1 MLRQLPRTHDPRLL
15 LGSHLSDD
23 AGIYQISDDLAL
35 VQTTD
40 FFTPIVDDPFIY
52 GQIAA
57 ANSLSDVYAVGA
69 RPITALNL
77 AAFPIRTVPAGV
89 LVEILRGSASVA
101 REAGVAI
108 VGGHTIDDPIPKFG
122 LAVTGTIH
130 PSEIISSHGAQPG
143 DVLLLTKPL
152 GTGVIATALKA
163 EQALLGHVAQA
174 VRSMTTLNRDASLAM
189 RAAGAHACTDI
200 TGFGLLGHLA
210 DLCDASRVRAV
221 VYSHRVP
228 LLPGALAY
236 AQGGFVPGGGQANM
250 DALEARVRFGQ
261 EVDTGL
267 RTLLAD
273 PQTSGGLL
281 IALAPNAV
289 SAFINLLR
297 RSATVQVIGQ
307 VLADG
312 PLPRIKVE

>member
-1 MLRQLPRTHDPRLL
+1 MLRQLPPTQDPHLL
-15 LGSHLSDD
+15 LGNHLSDD
-23 AGIYQISDDLAL
+23 AGIYQISEDLAL

-69 RPITALNL
+69 RPVTALNL
-77 AAFPIRTVPAGV
+77 AAFPIRTVPSSV

-101 REAGVAI
+101 REAGVAV
-108 VGGHTIDDPIPKFG
+108 VGGHTIDDPVPKFG

-130 PSEIISSHGAQPG
+130 PSEIISSHGARPG
-143 DVLLLTKPL
+143 DVLVLTKPL
-152 GTGVIATALKA
+152 GTGVISTALKA
-163 EQALLGHVAQA
+163 EKAIPAHVSQA

-200 TGFGLLGHLA
+200 TGFGLVGHLA

-228 LLPGALAY
+228 LLPGALEY
-236 AQGGFVPGGGQANM
+236 AQGGFVPGGGQANI
-250 DALEARVRFGQ
+250 DALEARVGFRP
-261 EVDTGL
+261 DMDPGL
-267 RTLLAD
+267 KTLLAD

-281 IALAPNAV
+281 IALPPNAV
-289 SAFINLLR
+289 SAFITLLR

-312 PLPRIKVE
+312 PQPRIEVE